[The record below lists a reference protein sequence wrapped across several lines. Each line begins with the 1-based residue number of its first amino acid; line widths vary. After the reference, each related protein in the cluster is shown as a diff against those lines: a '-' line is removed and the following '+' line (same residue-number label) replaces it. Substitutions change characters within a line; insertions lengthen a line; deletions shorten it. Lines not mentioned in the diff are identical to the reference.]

1 MTGKFDNLSEYFTL
15 TELEQDERYYYAY
28 KTVDRN
34 YKNSIHTD
42 DKIITYKIGKSY
54 TEKDIDCDVDN
65 DCGAGINVAP
75 LQWCLY
81 ENQGRILMV
90 RIPKKNNEII
100 VPKKSDGKFRVKK
113 LTVVRE
119 IKL

>member
-15 TELEQDERYYYAY
+15 TELEQDKRYYYAY

-42 DKIITYKIGKSY
+42 GKIIEYEVGKSY
-54 TEKDIDCDVDN
+54 TEKNINYDVN
-65 DCGAGINVAP
+65 ENCEAGLNVAT
-75 LQWCLY
+75 LMWCLA

-113 LTVVRE
+113 MTVIRE